1 MDMILKAFL
10 KCLFLIFISNITY
23 AQNIISYNNPDSII
37 KIGNKVLLLEDKNN
51 KLTINEALNSN
62 LFIKSN
68 QTVPNFQISKSTFWI
83 KFKIKNN
90 TSLKSLLL
98 ELPYPTIDSI
108 SFLSLNSNN
117 TYTIEKTGEYVPF
130 YLRLYHHQ
138 NYIFNLSL
146 APFETK
152 TYILKVRASEQMQLP
167 LLLGSEKYILESLHD
182 TDLYFGVY
190 AGIIIAMLFYN
201 LFLYFIVK
209 DNTYI
214 LYVFYIL
221 FVGLTQGCILGYT
234 SRYLYP
240 NSIFLSNFLM
250 ILIPAMSGVC
260 GLFFVKSYL
269 AVKKTVYSLIKYLN
283 LFLLVYGIIIFLGIL
298 GYYQLANLIMQVNAG
313 LLSFFGFFIG
323 YKAFK
328 NGYKPAL
335 FFLIAWSVFL
345 LSVIIY
351 VLKNLN
357 VLPYNNF
364 TLYALQIGSAL
375 EVILLSFAL
384 ADKINIYKK
393 EKEESQAQAM
403 ASLQDKERIVS
414 EQNITLENKVKV
426 RTTELTTTNTNLQ
439 KTLTDLKEAQA
450 QLVEAEKMASLGQLT
465 AGIAHEI
472 NNPINF
478 VTANVGPLK
487 RDMELLIDAVQNIEN
502 LSLAEGSVEEKQQQM
517 EDYKEEIDFDYLKTE
532 INYLLKGIHEGASR
546 TADIVKGLKIF
557 SRLDEGDLKKADI
570 NEGLESTLI
579 IANNLIGKKIQ
590 VIKNFGDIPV
600 IECYPGK
607 LNQVFLNIIS
617 NAVFAISEKFGDKP
631 GGILK
636 ITTECDTH
644 KLFIKIEDNGTGMSE
659 AIKNKIYEPFFTT
672 KDVGVG
678 TGLGMSIVHNTI
690 KKHNGQIY
698 LNSAE
703 GVGTEFILELH
714 LIFEEN
720 IADYQSEHN

>member
-1 MDMILKAFL
+1 MILKAFL
-10 KCLFLIFISNITY
+10 KCLFLIFISNIAYT
-23 AQNIISYNNPDSII
+23 QNIISYNNPDSII

-68 QTVPNFQISKSTFWI
+68 QIVPNFQISKSTFWI

-98 ELPYPTIDSI
+98 DLPYPTIDSI
-108 SFLSLNSNN
+108 SFLSLNSKN
-117 TYTIEKTGEYVPF
+117 TYTIEKTGEYLPF

-152 TYILKVRASEQMQLP
+152 TYILRVRASEQMQLP

-209 DNTYI
+209 DSTYI

-240 NSIFLSNFLM
+240 NSIFLSNFMM

-269 AVKKTVYSLIKYLN
+269 SAKKTVYSLVKYLN
-283 LFLLVYGIIIFLGIL
+283 LFLLIYGIIIFLGIL

-345 LSVIIY
+345 LSVIVY

-357 VLPYNNF
+357 VLPYNNL

-375 EVILLSFAL
+375 EVLLLSFAL
-384 ADKINIYKK
+384 ADKINIYKAEK
-393 EKEESQAQAM
+393 EKSQAQTLSAVQENERM
-403 ASLQDKERIVS
+403 AR
-414 EQNITLENKVKV
+414 EQNVILERNVEE
-426 RTTELTTTNTNLQ
+426 RTSELLTTNKNLN
-439 KTLTDLKEAQA
+439 KTLTDLKEAQM

-478 VTANVGPLK
+478 VTSNIAPLR
-487 RDMELLIDAVQNIEN
+487 RDVDVLVDAITNIESVG
-502 LSLAEGSVEEKQQQM
+502 LSDATTEEKQQQID
-517 EDYKEEIDFDYLKTE
+517 DYKEEIELDYLKIE
-532 INYLLKGIHEGASR
+532 IGHLLNGIHEGATR

-557 SRLDEGDLKKADI
+557 SRLDEDDLKKADI
-570 NEGLESTLI
+570 NEGLSSTLI
-579 IANNLIGKKIQ
+579 IANNLIGNKIQ
-590 VIKNFGDIPV
+590 VIKNLGNVPV

-617 NAVFAISEKFGDKP
+617 NAVFAIQEKFNNQN
-631 GGILK
+631 GGLLE
-636 ITTECDTH
+636 ITTTNDDQHLTIR
-644 KLFIKIEDNGTGMSE
+644 IKDNGTGMTE
-659 AIKNKIYEPFFTT
+659 ATKNKIFEPFFTT
-672 KDVGVG
+672 KNVGVG
-678 TGLGMSIVHNTI
+678 TGLGMSIVYNTI
-690 KKHNGQIY
+690 KKHNAEIY
-698 LNSAE
+698 LNSTE
-703 GVGTEFILELH
+703 GIGTEFIIKLNLV
-714 LIFEEN
+714 FEAP
-720 IADYQSEHN
+720 IAEYESGQQR

>member
-1 MDMILKAFL
+1 MILKAFL
-10 KCLFLIFISNITY
+10 KCLFLIFISNIAYT
-23 AQNIISYNNPDSII
+23 QNIISYNNPDSII

-68 QTVPNFQISKSTFWI
+68 QIVPNFQISKSTFWI

-108 SFLSLNSNN
+108 SFLSLNSKN
-117 TYTIEKTGEYVPF
+117 TYTIEKTGEYLPF

-138 NYIFNLSL
+138 NYIFDLSL

-209 DNTYI
+209 DSTYI

-240 NSIFLSNFLM
+240 NSIFLSNFMM

-384 ADKINIYKK
+384 ADKINIYKA
-393 EKEESQAQAM
+393 EKEESQAQALF
-403 ASLQDKERIVS
+403 ASEENRRIMREQNTTLERNVKER
-414 EQNITLENKVKV
+414 TYDLE
-426 RTTELTTTNTNLQ
+426 TTNKNLN
-439 KTLTDLKEAQA
+439 KTLTDLKEAQS

-478 VTANVGPLK
+478 VTSNVAPLR
-487 RDMELLIDAVQNIEN
+487 RDVDLLINVINNTE
-502 LSLAEGSVEEKQQQM
+502 SLALSDISFDEKQQQI
-517 EDYKEEIDFDYLKTE
+517 EDYKEEIEFDFLKIE
-532 INYLLKGIHEGASR
+532 IDQLINGIHEGATR
-546 TADIVKGLKIF
+546 TAEIVKGLKIF
-557 SRLDEGDLKKADI
+557 SRLDENDLKKADI
-570 NEGLESTLI
+570 NECLQSTLT
-579 IANNLIGKKIQ
+579 IANNLIGDKIQ
-590 VIKNFGDIPV
+590 VIKNFADIPL

-617 NAVFAISEKFGDKP
+617 NAVFAIQEKFKNQA
-631 GGILK
+631 GGCLK
-636 ITTECDTH
+636 VTTDFNTDT
-644 KLFIKIEDNGTGMSE
+644 LFIRIEDNGTGMSE
-659 AIKNKIYEPFFTT
+659 AVKKKIYEPFFTT

-678 TGLGMSIVHNTI
+678 TGLGMSIVYNTI
-690 KKHNGQIY
+690 KKHNGHIN
-698 LNSAE
+698 LDSAE
-703 GVGTEFILELH
+703 GLGTTFTIELQ
-714 LIFEEN
+714 LIFKELVT
-720 IADYQSEHN
+720 DYQSEQN

>member
-1 MDMILKAFL
+1 MILKAFL
-10 KCLFLIFISNITY
+10 KCLFLIFISNIAYT
-23 AQNIISYNNPDSII
+23 QNIISYNNPDSII

-68 QTVPNFQISKSTFWI
+68 QIVPNFQISKSTFWI

-108 SFLSLNSNN
+108 SFLSLNSKN
-117 TYTIEKTGEYVPF
+117 TYIIEKTGEYLPF

-138 NYIFNLSL
+138 NYIFDLSL

-209 DNTYI
+209 DSTYI

-240 NSIFLSNFLM
+240 NSIFLSNFMM

-384 ADKINIYKK
+384 ADKINIYKA
-393 EKEESQAQAM
+393 EKEESQAQALF
-403 ASLQDKERIVS
+403 ASEENRRIIK
-414 EQNITLENKVKV
+414 EQNVTLERNVEE
-426 RTTELTTTNTNLQ
+426 RTYDLETTNKNLN
-439 KTLTDLKEAQA
+439 KTLTDLKEAQS

-478 VTANVGPLK
+478 VTSNVAPLR
-487 RDMELLIDAVQNIEN
+487 RDVDLLINVINNTE
-502 LSLAEGSVEEKQQQM
+502 SLALSDISFDEKQQQI
-517 EDYKEEIDFDYLKTE
+517 EDYKEEIEFDFLKIE
-532 INYLLKGIHEGASR
+532 IDQLINGIHEGATR

-557 SRLDEGDLKKADI
+557 SRLDENDLKKADI
-570 NEGLESTLI
+570 NECLQSTLT
-579 IANNLIGKKIQ
+579 IANNLIGDKIQ
-590 VIKNFGDIPV
+590 VIKNFADIPL

-617 NAVFAISEKFGDKP
+617 NAVFAIQERFKNQA
-631 GGILK
+631 GGCLK
-636 ITTECDTH
+636 VTTDFNTDT
-644 KLFIKIEDNGTGMSE
+644 LFIRIEDNGTGMSE
-659 AIKNKIYEPFFTT
+659 AVKKKIYEPFFTT

-678 TGLGMSIVHNTI
+678 TGLGMSIVYNTI
-690 KKHNGQIY
+690 KKHNGHIN
-698 LNSAE
+698 LDSAE
-703 GVGTEFILELH
+703 GLGTTFTIELQ
-714 LIFEEN
+714 LIFKELVT
-720 IADYQSEHN
+720 DYQSEQN